1 MHRHRWREADGCG
14 HLWRCRCLRH
24 ELCLDL
30 LEDRQHRL
38 VLFEATKS
46 FQGLLV
52 CQCNPRPAGRG
63 GLLDCKWVLGL
74 HGVLQMLLV
83 LLRELL
89 KLRNGR
95 RRPCRGRWH
104 LVLVRR
110 TLLLRELCMR
120 VLLLHLLGHLAL
132 QLLLA
137 MQL

>member
-1 MHRHRWREADGCG
+1 MTRASTAPSQ
-14 HLWRCRCLRH
+14 
-24 ELCLDL
+24 
-30 LEDRQHRL
+30 LEDRQHCL

-52 CQCNPRPAGRG
+52 CQCNPGPAGRG
-63 GLLDCKWVLGL
+63 RLLDCRWVLGL
-74 HGVLQMLLV
+74 HGVLQMLL

-89 KLRNGR
+89 RLRDGR
-95 RRPCRGRWH
+95 RRPRRGRWH

-132 QLLLA
+132 QLLLV
-137 MQL
+137 M